1 MRMRRLII
9 KKFFKKEI
17 LFVLFLIFLFLLG
30 GTFITGNR
38 FSSLNFLAKG
48 QIGSLFFF
56 PSFPT
61 RLASQI
67 SLIKLISEELVK
79 KNENLLNSFSQF
91 DCKYAQ
97 SHCVEGTRSLMGGT
111 QATCEPGPLKVFG
124 SLAPPP
130 SNESGDV
137 EEITLEKQQ
146 ANIKEL
152 NNKLSILKEILEG
165 EISIGL
171 DKQLKT
177 LKAQDAQ
184 FIRENL
190 EIIRDR
196 LPQMISLIERNLSLP
211 DNCTVNRCQP
221 DCLLGSTFTAEACF
235 GFSSEQKP
243 IEVKFKVRGSI
254 DDISL
259 GRVGI
264 ENIHLQLP
272 EKIQI
277 PVPQLPTFNFHF
289 PSEITINCP
298 TQRQQIKLDLPPPPF
313 PPQLPKITFSCVDYS
328 SYSNS
333 ATCSSSSS
341 NNQNFNEFEWWTKTF
356 EYLSGECFKVIQKSA
371 ELTDQFQTEQ
381 GREEFQRLA
390 AGCMNPNQV
399 VQTLIDKCD
408 QQWRRPFTGPAIWI
422 IDPIDGGAFDI
433 CREIGH
439 QRPPASN
446 PDPTRREERAKVWC
460 RRLFQNEGETPPG
473 ECSSNPI
480 PVMDQKCKEIR
491 DSGRQD
497 PPLACKVFPL
507 FSGRLDNSAK
517 ITIEEGGRTCPS
529 QNIFDIPLPLPGCEI
544 RAPSLP
550 KISLPGVVIP
560 DIRLPS
566 INFPP
571 LFRVKLPNV
580 ITEDLSPREIELC
593 DLSDCHAQFPS
604 LTFQPPTFKIPP
616 LNIPPISLDIP
627 GLPSIDFIVE
637 PVNFQT
643 LKFEIPKIKLDSLMM
658 PELKIPE
665 ISLPK
670 PKVDFSFEGLDFDI
684 KDLFLGLLLRR
695 INPPSFNQCVRIGG
709 QLGILD
715 IVYPDYYLTWPGI
728 FKEVGPICKK
738 IVEEIQKEQIRKG
751 KNPMKDPV
759 DGLKEWC
766 RKQRDSLEKVTQQVE
781 RFQQLVN
788 DKFQREIQ
796 DKLDLAAERV
806 NEILK
811 EEIEKHLDKIKR
823 VISDE
828 LYKHLQ
834 KHAPQYVVPPS
845 PEFGMVWEVVGQ
857 LSCKNV
863 PPLKVNLPPSLQ
875 EVNINLGAELNEFL
889 RREFNQTLPTEINVN
904 LPPDWKKIKLDC
916 NENSCKSC
924 EDQGESEC
932 RNRFLTSTCPSF
944 KAYENYL
951 SCKINY
957 RIKNCKNECRNCL
970 SYELPPLPGCWLSYE
985 KEITRRLPGHQVSVT
1000 LPRDILSGL
1009 KNTRECISKPARG
1022 NKPCQREVDEIGTN
1036 LNRIKQL
1043 NDEIQDASQK
1053 LSEMLL

>member
-1 MRMRRLII
+1 MRMRKLII
-9 KKFFKKEI
+9 KKFLKKEVF
-17 LFVLFLIFLFLLG
+17 LVSFLIFLFLLG
-30 GTFITGNR
+30 GTLIAGNKF
-38 FSSLNFLAKG
+38 FSLDFLAKG
-48 QIGSLFFF
+48 QTIPLFYF
-56 PSFPT
+56 PRFPT
-61 RLASQI
+61 RLAVLVSE
-67 SLIKLISEELVK
+67 IKIINEELVK
-79 KNENLLNSFSQF
+79 ANENLLNSFSEF
-91 DCKYAQ
+91 DCQYAQ
-97 SHCVEGTRSLMGGT
+97 SQCIETTKELPGGGK
-111 QATCEPGPLKVFG
+111 QAVCEPGPLKVFG

-152 NNKLSILKEILEG
+152 NNKLTILKEILEG

-184 FIRENL
+184 FIREKL

-243 IEVKFKVRGSI
+243 IELKFKVKGSI

-289 PSEITINCP
+289 PFEITINCP

-333 ATCSSSSS
+333 TTCSSSSS

-381 GREEFQRLA
+381 GRGAFQRLA

-399 VQTLIDKCD
+399 VPTLINECEKWWVEIPEGSGF
-408 QQWRRPFTGPAIWI
+408 WRILRNGDFE
-422 IDPIDGGAFDI
+422 I
-433 CREIGH
+433 CRQIGH
-439 QRPPASN
+439 KKSSSSPRGEKRIINS
-446 PDPTRREERAKVWC
+446 REEKAKEWC
-460 RRLFQNEGETPPG
+460 QRLFQEEGQNPP
-473 ECSSNPI
+473 SSCLQDPI
-480 PVMDQKCKEIR
+480 ATLGQKCNEIR

-517 ITIEEGGRTCPS
+517 ITIEEGGRTCSS

-550 KISLPGVVIP
+550 KISLPGVVVP

-593 DLSDCHAQFPS
+593 DLSDCH
-604 LTFQPPTFKIPP
+604 
-616 LNIPPISLDIP
+616 
-627 GLPSIDFIVE
+627 
-637 PVNFQT
+637 
-643 LKFEIPKIKLDSLMM
+643 
-658 PELKIPE
+658 
-665 ISLPK
+665 
-670 PKVDFSFEGLDFDI
+670 
-684 KDLFLGLLLRR
+684 
-695 INPPSFNQCVRIGG
+695 
-709 QLGILD
+709 
-715 IVYPDYYLTWPGI
+715 
-728 FKEVGPICKK
+728 
-738 IVEEIQKEQIRKG
+738 
-751 KNPMKDPV
+751 
-759 DGLKEWC
+759 
-766 RKQRDSLEKVTQQVE
+766 
-781 RFQQLVN
+781 RF
-788 DKFQREIQ
+788 
-796 DKLDLAAERV
+796 
-806 NEILK
+806 
-811 EEIEKHLDKIKR
+811 
-823 VISDE
+823 
-828 LYKHLQ
+828 YW
-834 KHAPQYVVPPS
+834 
-845 PEFGMVWEVVGQ
+845 G
-857 LSCKNV
+857 
-863 PPLKVNLPPSLQ
+863 
-875 EVNINLGAELNEFL
+875 
-889 RREFNQTLPTEINVN
+889 
-904 LPPDWKKIKLDC
+904 
-916 NENSCKSC
+916 
-924 EDQGESEC
+924 
-932 RNRFLTSTCPSF
+932 
-944 KAYENYL
+944 
-951 SCKINY
+951 
-957 RIKNCKNECRNCL
+957 
-970 SYELPPLPGCWLSYE
+970 
-985 KEITRRLPGHQVSVT
+985 
-1000 LPRDILSGL
+1000 
-1009 KNTRECISKPARG
+1009 
-1022 NKPCQREVDEIGTN
+1022 
-1036 LNRIKQL
+1036 
-1043 NDEIQDASQK
+1043 
-1053 LSEMLL
+1053 